1 MTKLE
6 FINTLRV
13 ERAKLD
19 STLAALTPRQL
30 TRRAT
35 PEAWSI
41 KDHLAHLTYWEQY
54 MLQRVRQALLG
65 ESPKWVSTKEETEI
79 NARVFERNRSRSLAH
94 VLADMHYSLA
104 NTLELVESLSEAD
117 LTDPHRFAWMKG
129 KPLWQYI
136 ANEGY
141 AEHYHDHLKALGL
154 G

>member
-1 MTKLE
+1 MTKTE
-6 FINTLRV
+6 FINNLRI

-30 TRRAT
+30 TRRAS
-35 PEAWSI
+35 PKAWSV

-65 ESPKWVSTKEETEI
+65 EAPKWVSTEEETEI
-79 NARVFERNRSRSLAH
+79 NAQVFERNRSRSLAR
-94 VLADMHYSLA
+94 VLADLHRSLA
-104 NTLELVESLSEAD
+104 DTLELVDALSEED
-117 LTDPHRFAWMKG
+117 LTHPRRFAWMKG

-136 ANEGY
+136 ANESF